1 MKRISIIGATG
12 SIGKQTLDVAL
23 EQGLSVE
30 ALAARTNADLL
41 EQQVRRFGV
50 KFAAL
55 QDEAAA
61 AKLRDALSDTFCKV
75 ETGDEGVCRAAAWG
89 DSELV
94 VNAAVGIAGLG
105 PTVTALENGKALAL
119 ANKES
124 LVCAGELVMP
134 LAKRKKL
141 PILPVDSEHSAIF
154 QCLRAGQEHEVEEL
168 LLTASGGP
176 FFGKKAEEL
185 ETMTA
190 ADALKHPTWSM
201 GSKIT
206 IESATM
212 MNKGFEIV
220 EAAWLFGVPS
230 EKISVVVH
238 RESIIHSMVRFRDGS
253 VIAQLGT
260 PDMRLPIQY
269 AINYPDRVATGR
281 PGLDFSQISKMTF
294 FQPDTETFPATEL
307 CRRILTEGGNL
318 GAVVNGAN
326 EQAVALFL
334 EGKIGFMS
342 IQRLVRAAADSLERI
357 QNPTLAD
364 IYRTDA
370 LARQFVLE
378 KAVNA

>member
-1 MKRISIIGATG
+1 MKRISIVGATG
-12 SIGKQTLDVAL
+12 SIGKQTLNVAA
-23 EQGLSVE
+23 EQGLQVT
-30 ALAARTNADLL
+30 ALAARSNVQLL
-41 EQQVRRFGV
+41 EQQIRRFGV
-50 KFAAL
+50 RFAAL

-61 AKLRDALSDTFCKV
+61 AKLRDAVADTFCKV
-75 ETGDEGVCRAAAWG
+75 EAGDEGVCRAAAWG
-89 DSELV
+89 DSEMV

-105 PTVTALENGKALAL
+105 PTVAALESGKALAL

-124 LVCAGELVMP
+124 LVCAGALVMP
-134 LAKRKKL
+134 LAQRKGL

-154 QCLRAGQEHEVEEL
+154 QCLRAGRADEVEEL
-168 LLTASGGP
+168 ILTASGGP
-176 FFGKKAEEL
+176 FFGRKAEEL
-185 ETMTA
+185 ESMTA
-190 ADALKHPTWSM
+190 ADALRHPTWSM

-206 IESATM
+206 IDSATM

-220 EAAWLFGVPS
+220 EAAWLFDVPS
-230 EKISVVVH
+230 EKIGVVVH

-269 AINYPDRVATGR
+269 AINYPDRVATDR
-281 PGLDFSQISKMTF
+281 PGLDFSRISKMTF

-307 CRRILTEGGNL
+307 CRRILIEGGNL
-318 GAVVNGAN
+318 GAIVNGAN

-334 EGKIGFMS
+334 EGKIGFME

-357 QNPTLAD
+357 ETPDLAD

-370 LARQFVLE
+370 LARQFVLK
-378 KAVNA
+378 KAVLA

>member
-1 MKRISIIGATG
+1 MQRISIIGATG
-12 SIGKQTLDVAL
+12 SIGKQTLDVAR
-23 EQGLSVE
+23 EQKLTVC
-30 ALAARTNADLL
+30 ALAARSNAELL
-41 EQQVRRFGV
+41 EQQVRAFGV
-50 KFAAL
+50 RYAAL

-61 AKLRDALSDTFCKV
+61 ARLRTALADTFCKV
-75 ETGDEGVCRAAAWG
+75 EAGEEAVRKAAAWG

-105 PTVTALENGKALAL
+105 PTVSALEHGKALAL

-134 LAKRKKL
+134 LAKAKGL

-154 QCLRAGQEHEVEEL
+154 QCLRAGEAHEVEEL

-176 FFGKKAEEL
+176 FFGRKGEEL
-185 ETMTA
+185 EHMTA
-190 ADALKHPTWSM
+190 ADALRHPTWSM

-206 IESATM
+206 IDSATM

-230 EKISVVVH
+230 EKIRVVVH

-269 AINYPDRVATGR
+269 AINHPHRMATDR
-281 PGLDFSQISKMTF
+281 PGLDFSKISQMTF
-294 FQPDTETFPATEL
+294 FEPDTETFPATEL

-318 GAVVNGAN
+318 GAIINGAN

-334 EGKIGFMS
+334 EGKIGFMN
-342 IQRLVRAAADSLERI
+342 IQRLVRAAADSLQRI
-357 QNPTLAD
+357 QAPTLAD

-370 LARQFVLE
+370 LARQFVME